1 MVRSAEEHLR
11 RQVPALLFAR
21 WAGDNDRLKW
31 ELLHP
36 GGDISVTVFA
46 GDDELLAFLHHE
58 PHERIVMTEITDQ
71 GSNCAILFRLEKNPF
86 MGVLMPAHTT
96 PKNPAVLFYYALRWA
111 VGLFAL

>member
-1 MVRSAEEHLR
+1 MLVHQMLRSAEEHLR

-46 GDDELLAFLHHE
+46 GDNELPAFLHHE
-58 PHERIVMTEITDQ
+58 PHDKISMSRIIDKAYTREP
-71 GSNCAILFRLEKNPF
+71 GE
-86 MGVLMPAHTT
+86 
-96 PKNPAVLFYYALRWA
+96 
-111 VGLFAL
+111 

>member
-36 GGDISVTVFA
+36 GRDISVAVFA
-46 GDDELLAFLHHE
+46 GDNELLAFLHHE
-58 PHERIVMTEITDQ
+58 PQDKISMSRIIDKAFTREP
-71 GSNCAILFRLEKNPF
+71 SE
-86 MGVLMPAHTT
+86 
-96 PKNPAVLFYYALRWA
+96 
-111 VGLFAL
+111 